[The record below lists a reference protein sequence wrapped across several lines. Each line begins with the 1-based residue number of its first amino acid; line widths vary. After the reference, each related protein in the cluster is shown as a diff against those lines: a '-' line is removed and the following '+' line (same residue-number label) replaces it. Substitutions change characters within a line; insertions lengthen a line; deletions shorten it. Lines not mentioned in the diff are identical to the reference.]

1 TIHAES
7 RLLKGRKERLLVRL
21 ASQCRHGARGGRAV
35 LLCACAIAALVAQ
48 PALAVP
54 AAAGS
59 DDVASIGAAGEAGTL
74 AARIA
79 LRRPNMATFAATP
92 SGATLTPSSGV
103 FDVRVDAPAV
113 TGNSA
118 RGNRAGGA
126 PAELTSRAE
135 ILSNMARPS
144 AASIEQMLVTNKAPM
159 AADQVQMENGAIV
172 LTSSGASAMA
182 SKSGTIVAAAK
193 RTPPPIPPNN
203 GNGNGNGGNGNG
215 TGNPGGNGN
224 GNPGGN
230 GNGNPGG
237 NGNGNG
243 SPGG

>member
-54 AAAGS
+54 AAGGS

-79 LRRPNMATFAATP
+79 LRRPNIATFAATP
-92 SGATLTPSSGV
+92 SPTGPSLTSNSGV
-103 FDVRVDAPAV
+103 FDVRVDAPTV
-113 TGNSA
+113 IGHSA

-126 PAELTSRAE
+126 SAELTSRAD

-144 AASIEQMLVTNKAPM
+144 AASIEQMLVTN
-159 AADQVQMENGAIV
+159 
-172 LTSSGASAMA
+172 
-182 SKSGTIVAAAK
+182 
-193 RTPPPIPPNN
+193 
-203 GNGNGNGGNGNG
+203 
-215 TGNPGGNGN
+215 
-224 GNPGGN
+224 
-230 GNGNPGG
+230 
-237 NGNGNG
+237 
-243 SPGG
+243 